1 MKNVNSKA
9 GWIIAILVLINIA
22 TLVTIWVG
30 FREHRPIQ
38 NGHDTAHFLIKEL
51 GFDSLQK
58 EKYLLLVKQHQQDI
72 QDIKE
77 QAKESKEAFFFLLA
91 DTTISEDNIK
101 ARARTAFESEGEIAI
116 KTFHHLQQVRAL
128 CTAEQKHKFDRIIKD
143 VIRMMGRQA
152 GGPPPPHPDR
162 LGGDGDKDQHL
173 PPRDDGF
180 PPPPDDNRSPR

>member
-1 MKNVNSKA
+1 MKNINSKA

-22 TLVTIWVG
+22 TLVTIWHI
-30 FREHRPIQ
+30 FREHRPPQ

-116 KTFHHLQQVRAL
+116 KTFHHLQHHHLILIDWWEMVIGINISHQEMMDFHHHQTIIAHLDKICLFLDVQYEKQKNTL
-128 CTAEQKHKFDRIIKD
+128 HTACC
-143 VIRMMGRQA
+143 
-152 GGPPPPHPDR
+152 
-162 LGGDGDKDQHL
+162 L
-173 PPRDDGF
+173 
-180 PPPPDDNRSPR
+180 